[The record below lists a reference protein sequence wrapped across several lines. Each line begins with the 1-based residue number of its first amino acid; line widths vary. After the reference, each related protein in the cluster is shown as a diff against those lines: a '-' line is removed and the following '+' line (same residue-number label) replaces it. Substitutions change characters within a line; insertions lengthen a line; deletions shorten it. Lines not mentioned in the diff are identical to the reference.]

1 MTPPSQ
7 SLEAP
12 ALTSAPLE
20 ELLRTTP
27 RLDGIDGL
35 REAALQ
41 WHRDANARRPALQRQ
56 AQALATP
63 RLWHDTIA
71 GLATSTWR
79 MATTVAPDAG
89 VALLTAAAGS
99 SGMVIGPPRGG
110 RSTIDRAQRLV
121 RAGGPAYIKLGQFVA
136 TGDGLLPKE
145 WVDAF
150 AWCRD
155 EAPALRP
162 GRAESI
168 VQRELGSTAGRLAT
182 MDPTPLATGS
192 IGQVHRGTLSDG
204 TRVVIK
210 VRRPRLVR
218 RLRSD
223 IETLALVAA
232 AAPRVRPELAAAGL
246 SGFVELFAELIL
258 EELDF
263 RIEAAN
269 LVEASAVLD
278 AIGADEVRAP
288 RPIPGMVTE
297 RVLVMEELPGISYAK
312 LPPETAADLDGT
324 KLLRVGVKAVL
335 EATLVHG
342 AFHGDLHA
350 GNVLIAD
357 DGTFSLVDLGIA
369 GRLDAT
375 QRAALVTYLMGFAA
389 SDATLQVQAMEQFG
403 ALSKSVD
410 REALVEALQA
420 ELARIDA
427 REAGAITFERLGEVL
442 GSLLR
447 LLAERGVT
455 LPKDL
460 VLFFKNLLY
469 LSGFSA
475 TVAPNADL
483 FAVIQDLLQEVF
495 SRSDLAASS

>member
-1 MTPPSQ
+1 M
-7 SLEAP
+7 
-12 ALTSAPLE
+12 
-20 ELLRTTP
+20 
-27 RLDGIDGL
+27 
-35 REAALQ
+35 
-41 WHRDANARRPALQRQ
+41 
-56 AQALATP
+56 ATP

-79 MATTVAPDAG
+79 MASTVAPDAG

-99 SGMVIGPPRGG
+99 SGLVIGPPRGG

-121 RAGGPAYIKLGQFVA
+121 RAGGPAYIKLGQFIA
-136 TGDGLLPKE
+136 TGDGLLPQE
-145 WVDAF
+145 WVEAF

-168 VQRELGSTAGRLAT
+168 VERELGAAANRLAA
-182 MDPTPLATGS
+182 MDPAPLATGS
-192 IGQVHRGTLSDG
+192 IGQVHRGTLTDG

-232 AAPRVRPELAAAGL
+232 AAPRVRPELTAAGL
-246 SGFVELFAELIL
+246 PGFVELFAELTL

-278 AIGADEVRAP
+278 AIEADEVRAP

-297 RVLVMEELPGISYAK
+297 RVLVMEELPGVSYAK
-312 LPPETAADLDGT
+312 LPPATAAQLDGT
-324 KLLRVGVKAVL
+324 QLLRVGVKAVL

-350 GNVLIAD
+350 GNVLIAA
-357 DGTFSLVDLGIA
+357 DGSFSLVDLGIA

-375 QRAALVTYLMGFAA
+375 QRGALITFLMGFAA
-389 SDATLQVQAMEQFG
+389 SDARLQVQAMEQFG
-403 ALSKSVD
+403 ALSQGADVK
-410 REALVEALQA
+410 ALVEALQA
-420 ELARIDA
+420 ELTRIDA

-475 TVAPNADL
+475 TVAPQADL

-495 SRSDLAASS
+495 ARGDLPTTA